1 LPFTVER
8 VLLESLRFRKARFQK
23 KNVAKLFSSKLRCTG
38 DRLSTKFSSS
48 YNAISKNY
56 NKRRLCAG
64 KDVSKMKKV
73 SPDKKPSSVKHLN
86 TSTNSK
92 QVSNSRN

>member
-1 LPFTVER
+1 MPFTVER
-8 VLLESLRFRKARFQK
+8 VLLESLRFRKARFK
-23 KNVAKLFSSKLRCTG
+23 RKNVAKLFSSKLKCTG
-38 DRLSTKFSSS
+38 DRLSIKFSWS

-73 SPDKKPSSVKHLN
+73 SPDKKPLSAKHLN
-86 TSTNSK
+86 TSTNSGR
-92 QVSNSRN
+92 VSNSRN

>member
-23 KNVAKLFSSKLRCTG
+23 RNVAKLFSSKLKCTE

-56 NKRRLCAG
+56 NKKRLCAD
-64 KDVSKMKKV
+64 KDGSKMKKA
-73 SPDKKPSSVKHLN
+73 SLDKKPLSVKHLN
-86 TSTNSK
+86 TSTNSE